1 RRLARQPE
9 RPLPG
14 VPGRA
19 FNHPGARWFPG
30 RHHRQPLDH
39 QRPARPEPPEP
50 RRADPERQRRERH
63 DRQPAARAPR
73 LDPPPGRPD
82 GRLQRDARRQ
92 RAEPAPDGRHARPAG
107 RSPERHLRHSAWLH
121 RAQPRPHRRLRR
133 RLRPR
138 HRRRPAATSC
148 WRSEASAD
156 AVEIA
161 ARARRPA
168 GNRSFTVATLTRRP
182 AAVLAIAAVLTAVLA
197 LGFVTYKPLGLQGL
211 QTDASVDLLA
221 DPGSPAFADQV
232 LFANSFGADP
242 LVIEVEAQPGKD
254 LLTGDHFIG
263 LAALEGD
270 IAGRP
275 GVKKVYGPGTV
286 GNELALEGTKRGL

>member
-1 RRLARQPE
+1 MATW
-9 RPLPG
+9 RPTWPSSS
-14 VPGRA
+14 RA
-19 FNHPGARWFPG
+19 SRSSV
-30 RHHRQPLDH
+30 
-39 QRPARPEPPEP
+39 
-50 RRADPERQRRERH
+50 RRAKVPSTSATPTATTCGSSLSSTP
-63 DRQPAARAPR
+63 PA
-73 LDPPPGRPD
+73 
-82 GRLQRDARRQ
+82 
-92 RAEPAPDGRHARPAG
+92 
-107 RSPERHLRHSAWLH
+107 
-121 RAQPRPHRRLRR
+121 
-133 RLRPR
+133 
-138 HRRRPAATSC
+138 T
-148 WRSEASAD
+148 ASTTRG
-156 AVEIA
+156 I
-161 ARARRPA
+161 PI
-168 GNRSFTVATLTRRP
+168 ATLARRP